1 PANYNAKIIS
11 MTTLKS
17 AVIIGGSHAAVQLVI
32 SLRQNG
38 WNGIITVISDEPYLP
53 YQRPPLSKA
62 FLSGS
67 SHEEQLL
74 LRAPAAYEKLDVS
87 FRLGIRVTAVDTDRR
102 QLTLNNGETMS
113 YTKLALCTGA
123 RARTLP
129 IAGAE
134 LKGVHYLR
142 TMDDVK
148 RIKLSANSANTAVI
162 IGGGYI
168 GLETAASLTDLG
180 IAVTLLEA
188 ESRLLQRVASET
200 TSEFYL
206 NLHQEHSVTVKLNAQ
221 ASALQGDT
229 SVAKVVCTDGQTID
243 ADMVIIGIGVIPN
256 TELASHAGLSVDN
269 GIVVNQF
276 AQTSH
281 ADIVAAGDCTN
292 HPNPL
297 LNRSLRLESV
307 PNAVEQA
314 KAAAAS
320 LCDIEKLYA
329 ELPWFWSDQYDVKL
343 QIAGINQGYTEV
355 VIRGDQTSRSFTVFY
370 LQGTV
375 LLSAECINRPK
386 DFILAKK
393 LILQG
398 NDLNP
403 AALSD
408 ETIELNSL
416 LSE

>member
-1 PANYNAKIIS
+1 

-67 SHEEQLL
+67 SREEQLL

-168 GLETAASLTDLG
+168 GLETAASLTKLG

-188 ESRLLQRVASET
+188 ESRLLQRVASAT

-206 NLHQEHSVTVKLNAQ
+206 SLHQEHGVTVKLNAQ

-256 TELASHAGLSVDN
+256 TELASDAGLSVDN

-355 VIRGDQTSRSFTVFY
+355 VIRGDQTSHSFTVFY

>member
-1 PANYNAKIIS
+1 

-17 AVIIGGSHAAVQLVI
+17 AVIIGGSHAAVQLAI

-38 WNGIITVISDEPYLP
+38 WDGTITLISDEPYLP

-67 SHEEQLL
+67 SSEEQLA
-74 LRAPAAYEKLDVS
+74 LRASAAYEKLDVS
-87 FRLGIRVTAVDTDRR
+87 FKLGIRVTALDTDKR
-102 QLTLNNGETMS
+102 QLTLDNGETIS
-113 YTKLALCTGA
+113 FTKLALCTGA

-134 LKGVHYLR
+134 LSGVHYLR
-142 TMDDVK
+142 TLDDVK
-148 RIKLSANSANTAVI
+148 HIKQSADSANSAVI

-168 GLETAASLTDLG
+168 GLETAASLTKLG

-188 ESRLLQRVASET
+188 ESRLLQRVASAT

-206 NLHQEHSVTVKLNAQ
+206 NLHQEHGVTVKLNAQ
-221 ASALQGDT
+221 ASALQGDA
-229 SVAKVVCTDGQTID
+229 SVANVVCTDGQTID
-243 ADMVIIGIGVIPN
+243 ADMVIIGIGVIAN
-256 TELASHAGLSVDN
+256 TELAADAGLSVDN

-314 KAAAAS
+314 KTAAAS
-320 LCDIEKLYA
+320 LCDIEKPYA
-329 ELPWFWSDQYDVKL
+329 QLPWFWSDQYDVKL

-386 DFILAKK
+386 DFIVAKK

>member
-1 PANYNAKIIS
+1 
-11 MTTLKS
+11 MTILNS
-17 AVIIGGSHAAVQLVI
+17 AVIVGGSHAAVQLVI

-38 WNGIITVISDEPYLP
+38 WDGTITVVSDEPHLP

-62 FLSGS
+62 FLSGDS
-67 SHEEQLL
+67 GEEQLA
-74 LRAPAAYEKLDVS
+74 LRAPAAYEKLDVI
-87 FRLGIRVTAVDTDRR
+87 FKLGVSVTAIDTDNRR
-102 QLTLNNGETMS
+102 LSLDDGETLHF
-113 YTKLALCTGA
+113 TKLALCTGTRA
-123 RARTLP
+123 RALP
-129 IAGAE
+129 IPGAE
-134 LKGVHYLR
+134 LQNVHYLR

-148 RIKLSANSANTAVI
+148 HIKQSADIAKTAVI

-168 GLETAASLTDLG
+168 GLETAASLTKLG
-180 IAVTLLEA
+180 IAVTVLEA

-206 NLHQEHSVTVKLNAQ
+206 RLHQDQGVSIKLNAQ

-229 SVAKVVCTDGQTID
+229 AVTHVVCADGQTID

-256 TELASHAGLSVDN
+256 TELASDAGLNVDN
-269 GIVVNQF
+269 GIVVNEF

-314 KAAAAS
+314 KVAAAS
-320 LCDIEKLYA
+320 LCGIEKPYA

-343 QIAGINQGYTEV
+343 QIAGINEGYTDV
-355 VIRGDQTSRSFTVFY
+355 VVRGDQISRSFTVFY
-370 LQGTV
+370 LRDNL

-386 DFILAKK
+386 DFMMAKK

-398 NDLNP
+398 RDLDPKILNDEAIDLK
-403 AALSD
+403 
-408 ETIELNSL
+408 SL
-416 LSE
+416 TTEP

>member
-1 PANYNAKIIS
+1 
-11 MTTLKS
+11 MTTLNS

-38 WNGIITVISDEPYLP
+38 WDGSITVVSDEPHLP

-62 FLSGS
+62 FLSDDSG
-67 SHEEQLL
+67 EEQLA
-74 LRAPAAYEKLDVS
+74 LRTPAAYEKLDVS
-87 FRLGIRVTAVDTDRR
+87 FKLGVSVTAIDT
-102 QLTLNNGETMS
+102 NNRSLSLDSGETLRF
-113 YTKLALCTGA
+113 TKLALCTGA

-129 IAGAE
+129 IPGAE
-134 LKGVHYLR
+134 LQNVHYLR

-148 RIKLSANSANTAVI
+148 RIKQSAGQAKTAVI

-168 GLETAASLTDLG
+168 GLETAASLTKLG
-180 IAVTLLEA
+180 VAVTVLEA

-206 NLHQEHSVTVKLNAQ
+206 RLHQQQGVSIKLNAQ
-221 ASALQGDT
+221 ASALQGET
-229 SVAKVVCTDGQTID
+229 AVTHVACADGQTID

-256 TELASHAGLSVDN
+256 TELASDAGLNVDN
-269 GIVVNQF
+269 GIVVNEF

-320 LCDIEKLYA
+320 LCDIEKPYA

-343 QIAGINQGYTEV
+343 QIAGINQGYTDV
-355 VIRGDQTSRSFTVFY
+355 VVRGDQTSHSFTVFY
-370 LQGTV
+370 LQDEL

-386 DFILAKK
+386 DFMMAKK

-398 NDLNP
+398 RDLDPKILNDEAIDLK
-403 AALSD
+403 
-408 ETIELNSL
+408 SL
-416 LSE
+416 TTEP